1 MSFAHLHVHTEY
13 SFLDGL
19 CRLDDLISRAK
30 EQGMSALAIT
40 DHGAMYGVVEFYKKA
55 KAAGIHPVIGCEVY
69 TAGVSMYDRTH
80 ENGNRTGHLVLLAEN
95 MTGYQNLVK
104 IVSAGFT
111 DGFYYKPRVDKA
123 LLAGHTEGLI
133 ALSACLAGDIPH
145 ALLEND
151 EKAAREQI
159 EAYLELFDRDHF
171 FLELQDHNI
180 PEQKKVNMK
189 LISLAKEY
197 GLSLVA
203 TNDVHYIKKE
213 DARHQDV
220 LMCIQTNRKVSET
233 DRMRFETDEFYLKS
247 EAEMEALFANIPD
260 ALSNTEKIAERCQ
273 VDFTFGE
280 FWLPKY
286 AVPDGGD
293 ALTYLTTLCHEG
305 LLKRYGDNAEAKARL
320 DYELGVIS
328 GMGYVDYF
336 LIVWDFIKY
345 AKDNGIPVGPGRG
358 SAAGSLVAY
367 TLGITNVNP
376 LPYNLLFERFLNPER
391 VSMPDIDVDFCKAK
405 RQLVIDY
412 VVEKYG
418 RDRVS
423 QIITFNAMKARA
435 AIRDVGRVLD
445 VDYAT
450 TDAVAKMIP
459 RDPKATI
466 KSAMEENPDLKKSY
480 DEDPVVH
487 ELVDEAMALE
497 GFVRNAGTHAAGVVI
512 SRDVITDHIPVQTN
526 NEVVT
531 TQFPMGSI
539 EELGFLKMDFLGLRN
554 LSIIDEALSII
565 EMTGKERPDMETI
578 PMDEPG
584 VYAMLSRGETE
595 GVFQLESSGM
605 KQFIKELK
613 PQNLEDVIAG
623 ISLYRPGPMD
633 QIPRYIANKNHPG
646 SVTYKHPILEKILDV
661 TYGCMVYQEQV
672 MQIVREM
679 AGYSLGRADLV
690 RRAMSKKKAD
700 VMAEERK
707 NFIHGQ
713 VDEAGN
719 VVIDGAVRR
728 GVSEQ
733 VANSIFDEMMDF
745 AEYAFNKSHA
755 AAYAHVTYQ
764 TAYLKHFYPAEY
776 MAALLSSVLDS
787 PDKVARYSVEC
798 KRMGIEILPPDINHS
813 YSGFTV
819 TDGNIRFGLAVVK
832 NVGAGV
838 VNAIVTEREKN
849 GPFTCYEDFVKRTIY
864 LNVTKRVHE
873 YLIKA
878 GAFDALGET
887 RAGLLMAFEA
897 MLSSAAEDKKRN
909 VEGQISLFGE
919 AVEEETAEP
928 ARVLPHQP
936 EFPKKKLLALE
947 KECVGYYLSGHPMDE
962 YEQAAENIADYMIYE
977 LMAGSEFEEGENGGF
992 VVDENAPRDG
1002 LNLTLC
1008 GVVSSV
1014 QEKLTKNGQR
1024 MAYVRLEDMTGS
1036 IECLIFPKMYESC
1049 RACLSEDRVI
1059 CAEGRLSIR
1068 EEEAPKLV
1076 VNALTPIEDALKTRP
1091 QKTEKPAEKKADVAA
1106 EQDTRKL
1113 YLKFSLGKDYLLER
1127 IKPILASH
1135 SGPVK
1140 VCIHIE
1146 ETKTTA
1152 IAPESLWV
1160 TPDESLL
1167 SELAVMLG
1175 EGNVVLR

>member
-19 CRLDDLISRAK
+19 CRLDALLARAK
-30 EQGMSALAIT
+30 EQGMTALAIT
-40 DHGAMYGVVEFYKKA
+40 DHGAMYGIVDFYKKA

-69 TAGVSMYDRTH
+69 TAGVSMHDRTH

-104 IVSAGFT
+104 VVSAGFS

-123 LLAGHTEGLI
+123 MLKGHTEGLI

-151 EKAAREQI
+151 EKGARAQI
-159 EAYLELFDRDHF
+159 EAYLELFDKDHF
-171 FLELQDHNI
+171 YLELQDHGI

-213 DARHQDV
+213 DAKHQDV
-220 LMCIQTNRKVSET
+220 LMCIQTNRKVGEE

-247 EAEMEALFANIPD
+247 EEEMTALFANIPD
-260 ALSNTEKIAERCQ
+260 ALLNTQKIAERCR
-273 VDFTFGE
+273 VDFTFGNLL
-280 FWLPKY
+280 LPKY
-286 AVPDGGD
+286 AVPKGGD
-293 ALTYLTTLCHEG
+293 SLEYLTALCEAG
-305 LLKRYGDNAEAKARL
+305 RKKRYGDDPEAKQRL

-358 SAAGSLVAY
+358 SAAGSVVAY
-367 TLGITNVNP
+367 CLGITNVDP
-376 LPYNLLFERFLNPER
+376 LQYNLLFERFLNPER
-391 VSMPDIDVDFCKAK
+391 ISMPDIDVDICNEG
-405 RQLVIDY
+405 RQRVIDY
-412 VVEKYG
+412 VVSKYG
-418 RDRVS
+418 REKVA

-445 VDYAT
+445 IGYAE
-450 TDAVAKMIP
+450 TDEVAKMIP
-459 RDPKATI
+459 QELNITI
-466 KSAMEENPDLKKSY
+466 KSALEVNPDLKKKY
-480 DEDPVVH
+480 DDDAQVH

-497 GFVRNAGTHAAGVVI
+497 GLVRNAGTHAAGVVI
-512 SRDVITDHIPVQTN
+512 SRDVITDHIPIQKNDDVI
-526 NEVVT
+526 T
-531 TQFPMGSI
+531 TQFPMGNI

-565 EMTGKERPDMETI
+565 ETTGKERPDMEHI
-578 PMDEPG
+578 PMNEPG

-595 GVFQLESSGM
+595 GVFQLESAGM

-613 PQNLEDVIAG
+613 PQSLEDVIAG

-633 QIPRYIANKNHPG
+633 QIPRYIENKNHPE
-646 SVTYKHPILEKILDV
+646 SLSYKHPILEKILDV

-707 NFIHGQ
+707 NFIHGKT
-713 VDEAGN
+713 DEDGT
-719 VVIDGAVRR
+719 VLIDGAIRR
-728 GVSEQ
+728 GVPEQ

-745 AEYAFNKSHA
+745 AQYAFNKSHA

-776 MAALLSSVLDS
+776 MAALLSSVLGS
-787 PDKVARYSVEC
+787 PEKVARYSVEC
-798 KRMGIEILPPDINHS
+798 KRMGIEILPPDINKS
-813 YSGFTV
+813 CSGFTV
-819 TDGNIRFGLAVVK
+819 SDGNIRFGLAVIK

-838 VNAIVTEREKN
+838 IDAIVAEREKN
-849 GPFTCYEDFVKRTIY
+849 GPFTCYEDFVKRTAY

-878 GAFDALGET
+878 GAFDAMGET
-887 RAGLLMAFEA
+887 RAALLMAFEA
-897 MLSSAAEDKKRN
+897 MLSATAEDKKRN
-909 VEGQISLFGE
+909 IEGQISLLDE
-919 AVEEETAEP
+919 PMEEENKPP
-928 ARVLPHQP
+928 ARVMPERP
-936 EFPKKKLLALE
+936 EFPAKKLLALE
-947 KECVGYYLSGHPMDE
+947 KESVGFYLSGHPLDD
-962 YEQAAENIADYMIYE
+962 YAEEAEAVADY
-977 LMAGSEFEEGENGGF
+977 S
-992 VVDENAPRDG
+992 VVEIMETDMSPTAPHDG
-1002 LNLTLC
+1002 MNLTLC
-1008 GVVSSV
+1008 GVISFVR
-1014 QEKLTKNGQR
+1014 EKLTKNGQR
-1024 MAYVRLEDMTGS
+1024 MAFITIEDLTGS
-1036 IECLIFPKMYESC
+1036 IECLIFPKTYDM
-1049 RACLSEDRVI
+1049 AKAFLAEDTVV
-1059 CAEGRLSIR
+1059 CVSGRLSMR
-1068 EEEAPKLV
+1068 EEEEPKLV
-1076 VNALTPIEDALKTRP
+1076 VNQIQLLSEAVK
-1091 QKTEKPAEKKADVAA
+1091 KEKPRE
-1106 EQDTRKL
+1106 ESRKL
-1113 YLKFSLGKDYLLER
+1113 YLKFSLGKDYLLDR
-1127 IKPILASH
+1127 VKPILSAH
-1135 SGPVK
+1135 SGLVP

-1146 ETKTTA
+1146 ETKATA
-1152 IAPESLWV
+1152 IAPKTLWV
-1160 TPDESLL
+1160 TPGE
-1167 SELAVMLG
+1167 ELIDTLGQMLG
-1175 EGNVVLR
+1175 KENVVLR

>member
-19 CRLDDLISRAK
+19 CRLDALLARAK
-30 EQGMSALAIT
+30 EQGMTALAIT
-40 DHGAMYGVVEFYKKA
+40 DHGAMYGIVDFYKKA

-69 TAGVSMYDRTH
+69 TAGVSMHDRTH

-104 IVSAGFT
+104 IVSAGFS

-123 LLAGHTEGLI
+123 MLKGHTEGLI

-151 EKAAREQI
+151 EKGARAQI
-159 EAYLELFDRDHF
+159 EAYLELFDKDHF
-171 FLELQDHNI
+171 YLELQDHGI

-213 DARHQDV
+213 DAKHQDV
-220 LMCIQTNRKVSET
+220 LMCIQTNRKVGEE

-247 EAEMEALFANIPD
+247 EEEMTALFANIPD
-260 ALSNTEKIAERCQ
+260 ALLNTQKIAERCR
-273 VDFTFGE
+273 VDFTFGNLL
-280 FWLPKY
+280 LPKY
-286 AVPDGGD
+286 AVPKGGD
-293 ALTYLTTLCHEG
+293 SLEYLTALCEAG
-305 LLKRYGDNAEAKARL
+305 RKKRYGDDPEAKQRL

-358 SAAGSLVAY
+358 SAAGSVVAY
-367 TLGITNVNP
+367 CLGITNVDP
-376 LPYNLLFERFLNPER
+376 LQYNLLFERFLNPER
-391 VSMPDIDVDFCKAK
+391 ISMPDIDVDICNEG
-405 RQLVIDY
+405 RQRVIDY
-412 VVEKYG
+412 VVSKYG
-418 RDRVS
+418 REKVA

-445 VDYAT
+445 IGYAE
-450 TDAVAKMIP
+450 TDEVAKMIP
-459 RDPKATI
+459 QELNITI
-466 KSAMEENPDLKKSY
+466 KSALEVNPDLKKKY
-480 DEDPVVH
+480 DDDAQVH

-497 GFVRNAGTHAAGVVI
+497 GLVRNAGTHAAGVVI
-512 SRDVITDHIPVQTN
+512 SRDVITDHIPIQKNDDVI
-526 NEVVT
+526 T
-531 TQFPMGSI
+531 TQFPMGNI

-565 EMTGKERPDMETI
+565 ETTGKERPDMEHI
-578 PMDEPG
+578 PMNEPG

-595 GVFQLESSGM
+595 GVFQLESAGM

-613 PQNLEDVIAG
+613 PQSLEDVIAG

-633 QIPRYIANKNHPG
+633 QIPRYIENKNHPE
-646 SVTYKHPILEKILDV
+646 SLSYKHPILEKILDV

-707 NFIHGQ
+707 NFIHGKT
-713 VDEAGN
+713 DEDGT
-719 VVIDGAVRR
+719 VLIDGAIRR
-728 GVSEQ
+728 GVPEQ

-745 AEYAFNKSHA
+745 AQYAFNKSHA

-776 MAALLSSVLDS
+776 MAALLSSVLGS
-787 PDKVARYSVEC
+787 PEKVARYSVEC
-798 KRMGIEILPPDINHS
+798 KRMGIEILPPDINKS
-813 YSGFTV
+813 CSGFTV
-819 TDGNIRFGLAVVK
+819 SDGNIRFGLAVIK

-838 VNAIVTEREKN
+838 IDAIVAEREKN
-849 GPFTCYEDFVKRTIY
+849 GPFTCYEDFVKRTAY

-878 GAFDALGET
+878 GAFDAMGET
-887 RAGLLMAFEA
+887 RAALLMAFEA
-897 MLSSAAEDKKRN
+897 MLSATAEDKKRN
-909 VEGQISLFGE
+909 IEGQISLLDE
-919 AVEEETAEP
+919 PMEEENKPP
-928 ARVLPHQP
+928 ARVMPERP
-936 EFPKKKLLALE
+936 EFPAKKLLALE
-947 KECVGYYLSGHPMDE
+947 KESVGFYLSGHPLDD
-962 YEQAAENIADYMIYE
+962 YAEEAEAVADY
-977 LMAGSEFEEGENGGF
+977 S
-992 VVDENAPRDG
+992 VVEIMETDMSPTAPHDDM
-1002 LNLTLC
+1002 NLTLC
-1008 GVVSSV
+1008 GVISFVR
-1014 QEKLTKNGQR
+1014 EKLTKNGQR
-1024 MAYVRLEDMTGS
+1024 MAFITIEDLTGS
-1036 IECLIFPKMYESC
+1036 IECLIFPKTYDM
-1049 RACLSEDRVI
+1049 AKAFLAEDTVV
-1059 CAEGRLSIR
+1059 CVSGRLSMR
-1068 EEEAPKLV
+1068 EEEEPKLV
-1076 VNALTPIEDALKTRP
+1076 VNQIQLLSEAVK
-1091 QKTEKPAEKKADVAA
+1091 KEKPRE
-1106 EQDTRKL
+1106 ESRKL
-1113 YLKFSLGKDYLLER
+1113 YLKFSLGKDYLLDR
-1127 IKPILASH
+1127 VKPILSAH
-1135 SGPVK
+1135 SGLVP

-1146 ETKTTA
+1146 ETKATA
-1152 IAPESLWV
+1152 IAPKTLWV
-1160 TPDESLL
+1160 TPGE
-1167 SELAVMLG
+1167 ELIDTLGQMLG
-1175 EGNVVLR
+1175 KENVVLR